1 MLPIRLRLPPLSA
14 LHGHRDPRYSA
25 SRPERAETGPGGRS
39 ADPRILAVLLAVWLL
54 PILPGDGDAQTATV
68 RTEENFRA
76 EPNGIVVA
84 RIEPGAVL
92 AVDGRRGQWIR
103 ATLGGWVWTPSL
115 QRVEDGDFDL
125 RVSADGGE
133 NLRAEPQGPLLA
145 RLEEGMLLD
154 ELDRV
159 EGWIRVRR
167 TAWIWAP
174 SVRLEQ
180 VEEAG
185 EVRNPKQVPE
195 PPGNLAEGWRRSGGE
210 DMPILT
216 GPDGDTLA
224 RSLSGTEV
232 QVLGRQGNWARVR
245 LEGWAWLPPGGGGPP
260 ADSAVLTDVSPARVA
275 EEAATYR
282 GRVVAWELEF
292 ISREEAESVRTDFF
306 EGEPYLLTR
315 PPGSGDRFV
324 YVALPPDRV
333 GDVENLTPLE
343 RIVVVGR
350 IRTGNAALT
359 GGPIIDL
366 LQISRSGSG
375 SGGER

>member
-1 MLPIRLRLPPLSA
+1 MLPIRRRLPPSSP
-14 LHGHRDPRYSA
+14 LHGQREPRYA
-25 SRPERAETGPGGRS
+25 GSRPERAERGPGGRS
-39 ADPRILAVLLAVWLL
+39 ADPRILALLLALWLL
-54 PILPGDGDAQTATV
+54 PILPGDGEAQTATV

-76 EPNGIVVA
+76 EPNGVVVA
-84 RIEPGAVL
+84 RIEPGTVL
-92 AVDGRRGQWIR
+92 AVDGRRGQWMR
-103 ATLGGWVWTPSL
+103 ATLEGWVWTPSL

-133 NLRAEPQGPLLA
+133 NLRTEPQGTLLA

-154 ELDRV
+154 ELERI

-185 EVRNPKQVPE
+185 EVRDPNQVPE
-195 PPGNLAEGWRRSGGE
+195 LPRNLADGWRRSGDE

-224 RSLSGTEV
+224 RSLSGTEL
-232 QVLGRQGNWARVR
+232 QILGRQGNWARVR
-245 LEGWAWLPPGGGGPP
+245 LEGWAWLPPGSGGPP

-275 EEAATYR
+275 EEAASYR

-375 SGGER
+375 SGG